1 MKKFNTPEINVVK
14 FLNDDVITTS
24 SGEGYSNNETTGNL
38 GNLFGFI
45 TQAASDQ
52 NADIPF

>member
-38 GNLFGFI
+38 GNLFGFT